1 MSHLSEIQL
10 NYFQHL
16 YRAWR
21 WALMLLVHGLLPNVW
36 KDKVSKEMCVEVEL
50 DNKTRIYMLDKMYH
64 ITERSRETPG
74 VYDRLSDREVQ
85 ARILLGEKQR
95 ALGVD
100 FAPVKKTK
108 KIKANKK
115 KNK

>member
-1 MSHLSEIQL
+1 MSHLNEIQL

-36 KDKVSKEMCVEVEL
+36 KNKVSSEMCVETEL
-50 DNKTRIYMLDKMYH
+50 DNTTRAYMLDKMYG
-64 ITERSRETPG
+64 ITEKSK
-74 VYDRLSDREVQ
+74 VYPSVWDRLSDREVH
-85 ARILLGEKQR
+85 ARRLFAEKQKE
-95 ALGVD
+95 LKMEIK
-100 FAPVKKTK
+100 PVK
-108 KIKANKK
+108 KIKANRK